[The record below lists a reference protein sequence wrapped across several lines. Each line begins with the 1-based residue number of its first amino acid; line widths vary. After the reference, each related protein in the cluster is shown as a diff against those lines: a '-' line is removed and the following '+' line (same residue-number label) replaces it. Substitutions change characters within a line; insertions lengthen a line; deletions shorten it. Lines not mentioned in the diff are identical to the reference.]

1 MGSSKKTQTNK
12 PIYAPQI
19 EGAANTV
26 GGVYNQ
32 NAPKIQGYADTIG
45 GLIPSLMERYNQG
58 NPAMNAAQDYITRTL
73 GQTGPNPMLDQMI
86 SQTGNDVAQ
95 GINANLGTRGL
106 TGGSVQQ
113 QILARELAKNA
124 TNLRYADFN
133 NQQERMARAAGMAP
147 GIAAGDMMAIAPLL
161 SVADTAS
168 GLPMRAAGQYA
179 GNIGNLLGQYQTTTQ
194 KSSGGLGGILG
205 GILSSWAG
213 SGFAIPSDRR
223 LKTDIKRVGQT
234 DNGLSIYTYR
244 YGGEGPFHM
253 GVMAQ
258 EVEAVQPEAIGP
270 ELHGFK
276 TVNYA
281 EVR

>member
-95 GINANLGTRGL
+95 GLNANLGTRGL

-113 QILARELAKNA
+113 QILARELAKNS

-133 NQQERMARAAGMAP
+133 NQQDRMARAAGMAP

-179 GNIGNLLGQYQTTTQ
+179 GNVAGLLGPYQTTTQ
-194 KSSGGLGGILG
+194 KSSGGLLG
-205 GILSSWAG
+205 TLA
-213 SGFAIPSDRR
+213 GFAQIGSMLSDRR

-234 DNGLSIYTYR
+234 DSGLSVYTYR